1 MEDLDLVRA
10 LRRRGRL
17 ALLALPATTSAR
29 RYLERGVLRTVAKNT
44 LALLGW
50 TLGLDRARIAAWYR
64 R

>member
-10 LRRRGRL
+10 MKAHGRL
-17 ALLALPATTSAR
+17 ALLPAAAVTSAR
-29 RYLERGVLRTVAKNT
+29 RYLERGVLRTVLRNAG
-44 LALLGW
+44 ALLGW